1 MTVSSAAA
9 IPRFAALH
17 VADYRRY
24 FLLGLLAMTADNIE
38 HVISYW
44 VIYLKFHSPALVD
57 GTLKQPRLLSGSPR
71 TVGATELAAILH
83 DSLRCW

>member
-1 MTVSSAAA
+1 VTVSTAAPA
-9 IPRFAALH
+9 SPRFAALH

-44 VIYLKFHSPALVD
+44 VI
-57 GTLKQPRLLSGSPR
+57 
-71 TVGATELAAILH
+71 
-83 DSLRCW
+83 